1 MAPIL
6 AKVTEPRTGRSHFMR
21 RIERRVLDYA
31 AQQQIFAPNEGVIVA
46 VSGGPDSTALLLI
59 MHQLAERIGIRLSVA
74 HFDHRLRGHQE
85 AAADVAY
92 VSALASQMN
101 LPFRRGGGDVRA
113 RAVRRGESL
122 EDASRRARY
131 AFFKRC
137 AKSDGATVVLTGHTL
152 DDQAET
158 VLLHIVRGSGLDGLA
173 GIRPRASWPFG
184 AGPDVARPLL
194 SLSRTDTEKYCS
206 QRRLSPRYDGTNQLL
221 NASRNRVRLRV
232 LPELQAINPRVA
244 NALARLADSASEDA
258 AYLAAVSHDAYR
270 TIAQAGSDSVAIP
283 KKDLADLPPPIA
295 VRVILRAIERAS
307 GTRADI
313 EAVHLEEVL
322 GLAAR
327 PPARVSFPNG
337 VTVESDSASI
347 HFHKGTPASVSITE
361 SCLMSPGE
369 TQVGTWIFEIAAG
382 DPRDPTPRGPF
393 VATLDARAVQGAI
406 RVRSRQAGDFLRPRG
421 VGGRKKL
428 QDILVDAKVP
438 SRQRDSVPILFDDA
452 GILWVVG
459 HCLDERAALASDTQ
473 SALRITARPVI
484 VTSRRK

>member
-1 MAPIL
+1 
-6 AKVTEPRTGRSHFMR
+6 MR

-31 AQQQIFAPNEGVIVA
+31 AKQQIFAPNEGLIVA

-74 HFDHRLRGHQE
+74 HFDHRLRGHEE
-85 AAADVAY
+85 AAADVAC

-101 LPFRRGGGDVRA
+101 LHLRRGGGNVRA

-122 EDASRRARY
+122 EDAARRARY

-137 AKSDGATVVLTGHTL
+137 ARSEGATAVLTGHTL

-173 GIRPRASWPFG
+173 GIRPRAPWPFG
-184 AGPDVARPLL
+184 RGPDVGRPLL
-194 SLSRTDTEKYCS
+194 CLSRTDTERYCVES
-206 QRRLSPRYDGTNQLL
+206 GASPRHDESNQLL
-221 NASRNRVRLRV
+221 NASRNRLRLRV
-232 LPELQAINPRVA
+232 LPELKAINPRVA
-244 NALARLADSASEDA
+244 DALARLADSASEDA
-258 AYLAAVSHDAYR
+258 AYLAMVSDGAYR
-270 TIAQAGSDSVAIP
+270 TTAYVGSDSVAFP
-283 KKDLADLPPPIA
+283 KKDLADLPSPIA
-295 VRVILRAIERAS
+295 VRVIQRAIEATS
-307 GTRADI
+307 GSRVDI

-327 PPARVSFPNG
+327 PPARVSLPNG
-337 VTVESDSASI
+337 VTVESDSSSI
-347 HFHKGTPASVSITE
+347 HFYKGLPASVSITE

-369 TQVGTWIFEIAAG
+369 TQVGKWIFEIAAG
-382 DPRDPTPRGPF
+382 DPRDRTPRGPF
-393 VATLDARAVQGAI
+393 VATLDAGAVQGAI

-459 HCLDERAALASDTQ
+459 HCLDERAALASDTHT
-473 SALRITARPVI
+473 ALQITARPVI
-484 VTSRRK
+484 PTPRRKRS